1 MILNAYTDDQFR
13 TLRVLLEGI
22 ELRGYENCK
31 NVVMMRQ
38 ILDNCRKVEVKEE
51 DNGEEI
57 KDKGDR
63 KRSRL
68 RKST

>member
-1 MILNAYTDDQFR
+1 MILNAYTEEQFR

>member
-1 MILNAYTDDQFR
+1 MILNAYTDEQFR

-38 ILDNCRKVEVKEE
+38 ILDNGCKVEVKEE

>member
-1 MILNAYTDDQFR
+1 MILNAYTDEQFR

-38 ILDNCRKVEVKEE
+38 ILDNGRKVEVKEE

-68 RKST
+68 HKSA

>member
-1 MILNAYTDDQFR
+1 MILNAYTDEQFR

-38 ILDNCRKVEVKEE
+38 ILDNGRKVEVKEDE
-51 DNGEEI
+51 NGEEV

-63 KRSRL
+63 KGR
-68 RKST
+68 

>member
-1 MILNAYTDDQFR
+1 MILNAYTDEQFR

-38 ILDNCRKVEVKEE
+38 ILDNGRKVEVKEE

-63 KRSRL
+63 KGR
-68 RKST
+68 